1 MKDTK
6 VMDTLGQVLED
17 QEWWRGKHS
26 VIEFFAEAVARTR
39 LETGG
44 VSIED
49 IAKCFKAQFDET
61 ELSSLISELNSNVIT
76 TEELKANQI

>member
-1 MKDTK
+1 MDTK
-6 VMDTLGQVLED
+6 VFDTLGQIMED

-44 VSIED
+44 VSIRD
-49 IAKCFKAQFDET
+49 IARCFKAQFDA
-61 ELSSLISELNSNVIT
+61 SELQALVQELLNN
-76 TEELKANQI
+76 EE